1 MKKALSLILALV
13 LTMGYS
19 MITLTADNNTT
30 TITAVVPERVVSFDM
45 VIPESVSIDSAGIK
59 EIGAPT
65 VEKVK
70 NASVNTVI
78 SYTATGTDFTM
89 TGKPTKT
96 MKATYY
102 TDADGINALDSKPI
116 KVYEQNAAVNS
127 LTRLYVSITEK
138 AWNAAEAGIYTAT
151 VTFAFSSSEVVTV
164 SGLLSTVSGGFPTRN
179 SAGSAVPAN
188 AWKCDGGQSMY
199 VFGDTLFAGEDS
211 VLLTGVLENKND
223 VYVLDASYGDDDT
236 FITWEFN
243 INPSGELSSVT
254 YTYEKDSTL
263 EFIKQCYVAP

>member
-65 VEKVK
+65 VANVN

-102 TDADGINALDSKPI
+102 TDADGKNALASTPI

-127 LTRLYVSITEK
+127 LTRLYVGITEK
-138 AWNAAEAGIYTAT
+138 AWNAAEAGTYTAT

-164 SGLLSTVSGGFPTRN
+164 SGLLSTVSGGFPTQI

-199 VFGDTLFAGEDS
+199 VFDNALFADGES
-211 VLLTGVLENKND
+211 VLLTGVLTKTDNG
-223 VYVLDASYGDDDT
+223 YILDDDDGDDNT
-236 FITWEFN
+236 FITWVFEVN
-243 INPSGELSSVT
+243 SSGELSSVT
-254 YTYEKDSTL
+254 YEKYSTS
-263 EFIKQCYVAP
+263 EIIVQHFAAQ